1 MHFLRK
7 ILIAYLIVLAVF
19 ALIQRKM
26 MYPATQA
33 PQLPVA
39 AFPQLERTFHSAS
52 DVEITTGDKVT
63 IRGWHLQVAA
73 MPADR
78 LILLFHGNGGNR
90 AHRGNW
96 YTIAHSLNADVLAM
110 DYHGY
115 GDSGGSPSEAA
126 LIMDA
131 EAAWEHAVQGLKY
144 QPSQIVIVGESLGG
158 GVSVQLA
165 AMMSQKS
172 TPPAGLVLVAT
183 FSSMLDVAADH
194 FRWLPVRWLL
204 LDRYRSDKAIARVT
218 CPIVQFH
225 GDQDTLVPLLLARRL
240 QEFTPANSSGGIPK
254 EFHLLHGAGHNDIL
268 DRYGRFIRDEMA
280 AMIR

>member
-1 MHFLRK
+1 MHFIRK
-7 ILIAYLIVLAVF
+7 FLIAYLIVIAVF
-19 ALIQRKM
+19 AFIQRRM

-33 PQLPVA
+33 PQLPA
-39 AFPQLERTFHSAS
+39 TAFPQLEQTFHSAS
-52 DVEITTGDKVT
+52 DVEITTSDKVI
-63 IRGWHLQVAA
+63 IRGWHLQAAA
-73 MPADR
+73 MPSDR

-96 YTIAHSLNADVLAM
+96 YTIAHSLKADVLAM

-131 EAAWEHAVQGLKY
+131 EATWQHAMKVLKY

-165 AMMSQKS
+165 ATMSQHG
-172 TPPAGLVLVAT
+172 TPPAGLVLVST
-183 FSSMLDVAADH
+183 FSSMLDVAAAH

-204 LDRYRSDKAIARVT
+204 LDRYRSDKVIAGVT
-218 CPIVQFH
+218 CPILQFH
-225 GDQDTLVPLLLARRL
+225 GDQDTLVPLPFARRL
-240 QEFTPANSSGGIPK
+240 HELTPAKSSGGIAK
-254 EFHLLHGAGHNDIL
+254 RFLLLRGAGHNDML
-268 DRYGRFIRDEMA
+268 DRYGRFISDETA
-280 AMIR
+280 TLIR